1 MAVDLDPPYEDEALY
16 SVVARYFRSV
26 RVSNYSAALRSIFG
40 SGSHLSPGRPHKLDN
55 LAEQCKHV
63 WPWTAAEIAERLTV
77 YPYFAALL
85 PNGSAERLLKQ
96 MCESR
101 GNSRAGQAIM
111 IGVRLRYCAA
121 CLADDCLAGR
131 PGYWRRQH
139 LLPGVLLCCKHQ
151 QWLIEVS
158 PDRARPQAL
167 LTPQSAAG
175 QAQRVE
181 LRLTSGQTDACV
193 RVSQMSEYLLHNAV
207 SVVPENLTSHFK
219 ESARAAGFA
228 SGPDRIRTR
237 DLSQAVVRHF
247 GESFLQ
253 HVDAMPRCDVN
264 WVVSAFRGT
273 LPKGSVHKIVL
284 LAEFLSSLQTDVC
297 DEAWPVCPHAR
308 ARSGHSVNLRTRTRN
323 GYIARC
329 SCGLSFKY
337 AGLRD
342 SVPQHVKPTRYAFLA
357 EDVARLRGDGW
368 TYKAIAARFHIAQGT
383 VKKLCAQSASA
394 VGPSTPL
401 EIRAKRIGEWV
412 STVREFGSARAAGRA
427 RQALYVW
434 MRRYARE
441 FL

>member
-1 MAVDLDPPYEDEALY
+1 MAVDLDVPYEDEALY

-26 RVSNYSAALRSIFG
+26 RVSNYSAALLSIFG
-40 SGSHLSPGRPHKLDN
+40 SGIHLSPGLPHNLDHV
-55 LAEQCKHV
+55 ADQCKLV
-63 WPWTAAEIAERLTV
+63 WPWNAAEIAERLTE

-85 PNGSAERLLKQ
+85 THERAKRLLKQ
-96 MCESR
+96 MCDGR
-101 GNSRAGQAIM
+101 RRNRAEGTLM
-111 IGVRLRYCAA
+111 IGVRLRYCPA

-131 PGYWRRQH
+131 PDYWRRQH
-139 LLPGVLLCCKHQ
+139 LLPGVLVCCKHL
-151 QWLIEVS
+151 QWLLEVS

-167 LTPQSAAG
+167 LTPQSSGGLAH
-175 QAQRVE
+175 RVE

-237 DLSQAVVRHF
+237 DLTQALVRHF
-247 GESFLQ
+247 GESFLR
-253 HVDAMPRCDVN
+253 HVDALPQCDVN
-264 WVVSAFRGT
+264 WVVYAFRGT
-273 LPKGSVHKIVL
+273 LPKGCVHKTVL

-337 AGLRD
+337 VGVC
-342 SVPQHVKPTRYAFLA
+342 SGIPQQTKPTRYAHLA
-357 EDVARLRGDGW
+357 DDVSRLRSDGW
-368 TYKAIAARFHIAQGT
+368 SYKAIAARFHVATGT
-383 VKKLCAQSASA
+383 AKKLCARSAST
-394 VGPSTPL
+394 VGPSSSP
-401 EIRAKRIGEWV
+401 EARAKRIAEWGTAV
-412 STVREFGSARAAGRA
+412 QEFGSARAAGRV
-427 RQALYVW
+427 RQTLYLW